1 MAIMLCL
8 CLPSVP
14 SSSIVTILVIL
25 NGINLSY
32 LNIGILYTVEW
43 LLDRLRTSVN
53 LYSHCFCTF
62 ITNELC
68 KDSITER
75 ELFDIRNDRENLQD
89 SGLEFEDSAF
99 KSTKM

>member
-1 MAIMLCL
+1 MTIILCL

-68 KDSITER
+68 KDGIVEEKSPEINSNKHI
-75 ELFDIRNDRENLQD
+75 FQDNDQ
-89 SGLEFEDSAF
+89 EDSAF
-99 KSTKM
+99 HKSTEM